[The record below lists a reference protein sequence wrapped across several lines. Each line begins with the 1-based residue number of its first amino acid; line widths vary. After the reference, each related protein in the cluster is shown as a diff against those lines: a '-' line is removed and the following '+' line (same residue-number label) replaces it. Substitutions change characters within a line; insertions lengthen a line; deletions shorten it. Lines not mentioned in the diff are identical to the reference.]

1 MNKHK
6 QNLKN
11 FKSWL
16 RDIKYDTEFRN
27 IKLKN
32 WHNNNMEKMKI
43 FFEKCSKKRKND
55 NINI

>member
-1 MNKHK
+1 MNKNK

-43 FFEKCSKKRKND
+43 FFEKCTKKRKKRQY
-55 NINI
+55 